1 MDKVPGGHAS
11 KQAARKK
18 ESQERRREGR
28 KEVRGSLTIFLGGN
42 ATLMYTDALMV
53 TADNTNDGD
62 GRKGGRKCRNA
73 NKGRHLFNRTDNAW
87 K

>member
-1 MDKVPGGHAS
+1 
-11 KQAARKK
+11 
-18 ESQERRREGR
+18 
-28 KEVRGSLTIFLGGN
+28 
-42 ATLMYTDALMV
+42 MYTDALMV